1 MIYEVIKE
9 IADQKGI
16 SIYRI
21 EKDCGMSNGIIA
33 KWGKTA
39 QQSPKVNNL
48 NKVAEYLETPL
59 ETFLGKKN
67 KEESEEDDKSS
78 FSQSR

>member
-39 QQSPKVNNL
+39 QQSPKVDNL
-48 NKVAEYLETPL
+48 IKVAVYLETPL
-59 ETFLGKKN
+59 ETFLEKREKRG
-67 KEESEEDDKSS
+67 E
-78 FSQSR
+78 RG

>member
-48 NKVAEYLETPL
+48 IKVAEYLETPL
-59 ETFLGKKN
+59 ETFLERKK

-78 FSQSR
+78 IS

>member
-48 NKVAEYLETPL
+48 IKVAEYLETPL
-59 ETFLGKKN
+59 ETFLEKKK

-78 FSQSR
+78 IS